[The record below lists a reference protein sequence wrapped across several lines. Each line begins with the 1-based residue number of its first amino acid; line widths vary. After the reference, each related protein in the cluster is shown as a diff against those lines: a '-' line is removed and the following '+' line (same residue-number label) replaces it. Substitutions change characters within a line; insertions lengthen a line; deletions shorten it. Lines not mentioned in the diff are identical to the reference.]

1 MTDKSGSCRVVTFAP
16 VKSLDDFTQER
27 LEEFFDVVSVDY
39 TDDGLEIYKGYK
51 NASFKEEELAAFIAA
66 NGLDLPACT
75 IELLESAKPD
85 FPMEFERIINITDG
99 VLRSLVTVRK

>member
-39 TDDGLEIYKGYK
+39 TDDGLEI
-51 NASFKEEELAAFIAA
+51 
-66 NGLDLPACT
+66 
-75 IELLESAKPD
+75 
-85 FPMEFERIINITDG
+85 
-99 VLRSLVTVRK
+99 